1 MIPSTAADTAT
12 AALDTR
18 FFGHPRGLAT
28 LFMTEMWERF
38 SYYGMR
44 ALLILF
50 MTAPASTGGLGFG
63 VAKAGAIYGL
73 YASMSYLLCLPG
85 GWLADTFVG
94 QRRAVLYGGVL
105 IALGNF
111 SLATPGLTTFY
122 AGLAMVAAGTGLLKP
137 NVSVIVGQLYPPG
150 DHRRDAGFSI
160 FYMGIN
166 VGALISPLVCG
177 YLGQEINWH
186 LGFAAAAVSMSL
198 GLIQYVMT
206 ARHLGDA
213 GLKPAPAANAQEAA
227 GRRRT
232 LRRALGVLVAL
243 LALLALRQFTGVG
256 TLTAEALSN
265 ALGTVLL
272 MVVLLFFAWVLFF
285 GQWTPEERKRLIV
298 VGVLFVAASLFWAIY
313 EQAGST
319 LNLFAERNTDKH
331 ILGFAFPASWMQSVN
346 SIFVIP
352 MAAVF
357 AWLWVWL
364 GSREPSSPAKF
375 SLGLIFVGAGL
386 LVMIGAAS
394 VASGGAL
401 ASPWWLI
408 LVYFLHTIGEMCLSP
423 VGLSAMTKLAPVRI
437 TSLLMGVWFLAAS
450 VGNYM
455 SGRLASLYETL
466 PLTQLFGVTGAVGV
480 VAGLVLALFAPATRR
495 LMGDVN

>member
-1 MIPSTAADTAT
+1 MPPSAATSAPP
-12 AALDTR
+12 LDTR

-50 MTAPASTGGLGFG
+50 MTAPAATGGLGLG

-85 GWLADTFVG
+85 GWLADNFIG
-94 QRRAVLYGGVL
+94 QRRAVLYGGIL
-105 IALGNF
+105 ISLGNF

-137 NVSVIVGQLYPPG
+137 NVSVIVGQLYAPG

-166 VGALISPLVCG
+166 LGALISPLICG
-177 YLGQEINWH
+177 YLGQNINWH
-186 LGFAAAAVSMSL
+186 LGFAAAAIAMSL
-198 GLIQYVMT
+198 GLVQYLIT
-206 ARHLGDA
+206 ARHLGEA
-213 GLKPAPAANAQEAA
+213 GLHPAPAADVEEGAQRKRRLRQALAVLIAVVSAA
-227 GRRRT
+227 
-232 LRRALGVLVAL
+232 AL
-243 LALLALRQFTGVG
+243 LQLTGALAI
-256 TLTAEALSN
+256 TAEALSD
-265 ALGTVLL
+265 ALGTALL
-272 MVVLLFFAWVLFF
+272 LVVALFR
-285 GQWTPEERKRLIV
+285 WTPEEKKRLIV
-298 VGVLFVAASLFWAIY
+298 VGVLFAAASLFWAIY

-331 ILGFAFPASWMQSVN
+331 LFGFAFPASWMQSVN
-346 SIFVIP
+346 SVFVIALAP
-352 MAAVF
+352 VF
-357 AWLWVWL
+357 AWLWVRL

-375 SLGLIFVGAGL
+375 SLGLIFVGAGFM
-386 LVMIGAAS
+386 VMIPAAMI
-394 VASGGAL
+394 AAGGGL

-408 LVYFLHTIGEMCLSP
+408 TVYFLHTIGEMCLSP

-455 SGRLASLYETL
+455 SGRVASLYETL
-466 PLTQLFGVTGAVGV
+466 PLTQLFGISGAVALA
-480 VAGLVLALFAPATRR
+480 AGLILALFAPATRR